1 MSLSSV
7 VGKCPVCG
15 EDVLVSPTSFN
26 CSNHEQIG
34 EPFHFSLWR
43 HIRGHAVTLQELQEL
58 LEDGITSH
66 EVVLFD
72 DKGSLSKAYLK
83 LSEDRKK
90 IVPEFNLDN

>member
-1 MSLSSV
+1 MLSLCRS
-7 VGKCPVCG
+7 
-15 EDVLVSPTSFN
+15 
-26 CSNHEQIG
+26 
-34 EPFHFSLWR
+34 
-43 HIRGHAVTLQELQEL
+43 LQEL